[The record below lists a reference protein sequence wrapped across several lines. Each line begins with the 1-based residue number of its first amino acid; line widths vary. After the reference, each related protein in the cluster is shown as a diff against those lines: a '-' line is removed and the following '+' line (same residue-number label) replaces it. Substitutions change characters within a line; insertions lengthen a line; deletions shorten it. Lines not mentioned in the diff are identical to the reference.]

1 MPSKL
6 VRALKRLTVEQVAF
20 DPSTIGDDHALR
32 TEWSPAN
39 GGGASFGTHRLVSVH
54 PDRLEFKATPGA
66 VAFYALFLGVG
77 LAVVIG
83 FSLAIATDSPGWQE
97 QGLLRYLPLA
107 IGAVFTI
114 VGGSLL
120 YSGVAPI
127 VFDRR
132 RGEYWKG
139 RVAASDVANPSSI
152 DEHTELDRIHAFQI
166 VSEHC
171 RSNKSSYYSY
181 ELNLV
186 LDDGTRLAVV
196 DHGDLDRV
204 RADAATLARFL
215 DRPVWD
221 ATLRREA
228 SGGAIHE

>member
-6 VRALKRLTVEQVAF
+6 MRALKRLTVEPVAF
-20 DPSTIGDDHALR
+20 DPSTLGDDLAMK
-32 TEWSPAN
+32 TEWGPAS
-39 GGGASFGTHRLVSVH
+39 GGGASFGTHRLVSVD

-66 VAFYALFLGVG
+66 VLFYALFFVVG
-77 LAVVIG
+77 LAVVVG
-83 FSLAIATDSPGWQE
+83 FAIAIATGSVGAQE
-97 QGLLRYLPLA
+97 EGLLRYVPLG
-107 IGAVFTI
+107 IGAVFTV

-139 RVAASDVANPSSI
+139 RVAPSDVADPAGIES
-152 DEHTELDRIHAFQI
+152 HTDLDRIHALQVI
-166 VSEHC
+166 SEHC
-171 RSNKSSYYSY
+171 RGNKSSYYSY

-186 LDDGTRLAVV
+186 LDDGMRLAVV

-221 ATLRREA
+221 ATLRGQTA
-228 SGGAIHE
+228 

>member
-6 VRALKRLTVEQVAF
+6 VRALKRLTVEPVAF
-20 DPSTIGDDHALR
+20 DPSIIGDDLALR
-32 TEWSPAN
+32 TEWSPAS
-39 GGGASFGTHRLVSVH
+39 GGGASFGTHRLVSVD
-54 PDRLEFKATPGA
+54 PDRLEFKATAGA
-66 VAFYALFLGVG
+66 VVFYAIFLVVG
-77 LAVVIG
+77 LAVVAG
-83 FSLAIATDSPGWQE
+83 FSLAIATGGWQE
-97 QGLLRYLPLA
+97 QGLPRYLPLA
-107 IGAVFTI
+107 IGTVFTI

-139 RVAASDVANPSSI
+139 RVAPSDVANPSSI
-152 DEHTELDRIHAFQI
+152 DDHTELDRIHALQI
-166 VSEHC
+166 ISERC
-171 RSNKSSYYSY
+171 RGNKSSYYSY

-221 ATLRREA
+221 ATSRGEA
-228 SGGAIHE
+228 